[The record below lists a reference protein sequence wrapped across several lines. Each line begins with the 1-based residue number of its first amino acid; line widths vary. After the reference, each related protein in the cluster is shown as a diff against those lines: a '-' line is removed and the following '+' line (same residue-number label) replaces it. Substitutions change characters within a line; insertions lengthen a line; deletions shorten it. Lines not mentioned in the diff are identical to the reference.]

1 MSQSD
6 EKGAGPNVNDS
17 GGENIRIPTAQAPK
31 KWWNIGGPDISFAAV
46 DPISVSNSS
55 STSIKEDIETSGG
68 QTVHGS
74 VFDDSKAAELYQ
86 PVEKYEGRHRFDPSA
101 TWSEE
106 EERKLIRSLDWRIC
120 LPACMMFFALQLD
133 RGNISQALSDNML
146 NDLHMNTNDYNNGMS
161 IFYCSFLFAELPSQ
175 LVSKKVGPDNWIPI
189 QMCLWS
195 IVAICQ
201 VKITGR
207 TTFYITRFLLG
218 LCEGGFIPDVVLY
231 LSYFYKNKELP
242 VRLACFWTSYVSTNI
257 ISAFFSL
264 WDSSSSRPWWYGGVA
279 LALCNR
285 RRAYR
290 SHWSSFMVKGILEYH
305 GICANVSR
313 FYLPPSPTQTK
324 AHGLKGWFRG
334 KKGWFTDR
342 QEVIMVT
349 RILRDDPGKATM
361 HNRQAI
367 TPKLLWE
374 SLIDYDMWP
383 IYLIGLTWTVP
394 MTPPMNYLTLTLKSL
409 GFSTFNTNLLVIP
422 SSVLFIIQLLFWTW
436 LSEKVNQR
444 FLVGLVS
451 QIWVIPLLIALE
463 VLPAKFPHAQW
474 VRYAITSLIVGYP
487 YVHAILVAI
496 TSRNAGTVRT
506 RTVGS
511 SLYNMAVQA
520 SNIISTQIYREK
532 DKPLYRTGNKV
543 LLGLA
548 AWNFC
553 LFIGAKAYYFWK
565 NKKRDQIWD
574 SMDRDQKLHY
584 LETTE
589 DKGNKRLDFRFA
601 H

>member
-6 EKGAGPNVNDS
+6 EKGVGPNVNDRGDES
-17 GGENIRIPTAQAPK
+17 IQSPTTQAPK
-31 KWWNIGGPDISFAAV
+31 KSWWNIGGPDISFAPV
-46 DPISVSNSS
+46 DPVSVTNSS
-55 STSIKEDIETSGG
+55 STSIKEDIETSGE
-68 QTVHGS
+68 QTIHGS

-86 PVEKYEGRHRFDPSA
+86 PVEKYEGRHRFDPNA
-101 TWSEE
+101 TWTEE

-146 NDLHMNTNDYNNGMS
+146 KDLHMTTNDYNNGMS

-175 LVSKKVGPDNWIPI
+175 LVSKKIGPDNWIPYY
-189 QMCLWS
+189 S
-195 IVAICQ
+195 VVAICQ
-201 VKITGR
+201 VRITGR

-218 LCEGGFIPDVVLY
+218 LCEGYVHSGQNSIHKKVHALTCKLVTVVLY

-242 VRLACFWTSYVSTNI
+242 VRLSYFWTSYVSTNI
-257 ISAFFSL
+257 VSAF
-264 WDSSSSRPWWYGGVA
+264 
-279 LALCNR
+279 LA
-285 RRAYR
+285 Y
-290 SHWSSFMVKGILEYH
+290 GILHLRGH
-305 GICANVSR
+305 GGMAGWRWLFAIEGGLTGLIGVLSW

-334 KKGWFTDR
+334 KKGWFTDH

-374 SLIDYDMWP
+374 SLTDYDMWP

-394 MTPPMNYLTLTLKSL
+394 MTPPMNYLTLTLKAL

-422 SSVLFIIQLLFWTW
+422 SSVLFILQLLFWTW
-436 LSEKVNQR
+436 LSEKINQR
-444 FLVGLVS
+444 FIVGLFS
-451 QIWVIPLLIALE
+451 QIWVIPLLVALE
-463 VLPAKFPHAQW
+463 VLPTKFPHSQW
-474 VRYAITSLIVGYP
+474 VRYGISSLIVGYP

-511 SLYNMAVQA
+511 SLYNMAVQT
-520 SNIISTQIYREK
+520 SNIISTQIYLDK

-543 LLGLA
+543 LLGIA

-565 NKKRDQIWD
+565 NKKRDEVWD
-574 SMDRDQKLHY
+574 SMSREQKLHY
-584 LETTE
+584 LETTK